1 MSYRGMSTLID
12 NLVINTSDASSKAFG
27 KTGTGGKP
35 IDGYDWWAISCMGD
49 RFSKSSRNLK
59 IAESLWQVYNKT
71 DIRTI
76 EFDVNGCGDDGGIE
90 EVRFYDKDDTEIEV
104 NIECLSMRLEKGYNT
119 EVYSWEFGYQ
129 TKYDT
134 QEKAKSVFNDV
145 SVTDPNDFMEYVG
158 KQLKPFNDLFL
169 NGKWH
174 VHSVSTKD
182 RRVEFYRNAS
192 PDLHTN
198 RVYSLPYVNNYS
210 GETSSTS
217 INHPVTIMFPDVSV
231 NTWSKLENHCYA
243 QLDGGWEINE
253 GSQNTLHYKLVP
265 LESDPSKYKVEVN
278 VEQNRNIVEIETL
291 EDTLT
296 FTETDQKALRDYIQD
311 ELKINTYAGATLDF
325 TKKADRTKIIDILKY
340 LDSKGL

>member
-59 IAESLWQVYNKT
+59 IAESLWPIYNKT
-71 DIRTI
+71 DIRII

-90 EVRFYDKDDTEIEV
+90 EVRFYDKDDTEIDL

-182 RRVEFYRNAS
+182 RRVELYRNSS
-192 PDLHTN
+192 PDLHSN
-198 RVYSLPYVNNYS
+198 RVYSLPYVNHHS

-217 INHPVTIMFPDVSV
+217 INHPVTIAFPDVSI

-265 LESDPSKYKVEVN
+265 LENDPSKYQVEVN
-278 VEQNRNIVEIETL
+278 VEQNRNIVEVETL

-296 FTETDQKALRDYIQD
+296 FSETDQKALRDFIQD
-311 ELKINTYAGATLDF
+311 ELKINTYVGATLDF
-325 TKKADRTKIIDILKY
+325 TKKADRTKIINILEY
-340 LDSKGL
+340 LDKRGL